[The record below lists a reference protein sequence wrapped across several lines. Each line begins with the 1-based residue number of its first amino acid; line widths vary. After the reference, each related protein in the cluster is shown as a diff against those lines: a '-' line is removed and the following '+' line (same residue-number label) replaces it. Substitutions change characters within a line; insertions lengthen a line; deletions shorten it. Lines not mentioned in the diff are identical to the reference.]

1 MKKNHTI
8 IVGTTSLTQSVYT
21 LLHKSGHELLVIAPT
36 EADANYAETA
46 DLIVG
51 DATDVSVLKHANAA
65 QAKFI
70 LALRDNDAENA
81 FIVLAA
87 KEAGSEE
94 TRTVALMNH
103 SIHINKIKQAKP
115 DVILSLQSLGAE
127 VLSRLV
133 TKELITEDTLT
144 RLLFPLDI
152 ESRPPKAG

>member
-1 MKKNHTI
+1 MYK
-8 IVGTTSLTQSVYT
+8 
-21 LLHKSGHELLVIAPT
+21 
-36 EADANYAETA
+36 
-46 DLIVG
+46 
-51 DATDVSVLKHANAA
+51 A
-65 QAKFI
+65 QAKYI

-94 TRTVALMNH
+94 TPTVALMNH
-103 SIHINKIKQAKP
+103 SIHINKIKQAQP

-133 TKELITEDTLT
+133 TKEPITEETLT